1 MTDYVSDAQA
11 RSLILD
17 VGRRLYHSGF
27 VASNDGNITCKVGD
41 NAIWATPTGVS
52 KGFMTEEM
60 LVKMDLDGNI
70 LEGTYKPSSEIKM
83 HLRVFKENPQVQ
95 GVVHAH
101 PLTATAFACA
111 GMSLDEPVLVEGILA
126 LGCVPLAHFAL
137 PGTTDVPDSIA
148 PYCKN
153 YNAVLLANHGALTW
167 GTSLIQAYYRMETT
181 EYYAKILMMNN
192 FILGKKALLSQQQID
207 DSIAI
212 RTRMGVTSGGRP
224 TGPEMASNLEDVCLS
239 APGKEK

>member
-1 MTDYVSDAQA
+1 M
-11 RSLILD
+11 
-17 VGRRLYHSGF
+17 
-27 VASNDGNITCKVGD
+27 
-41 NAIWATPTGVS
+41 
-52 KGFMTEEM
+52 
-60 LVKMDLDGNI
+60 
-70 LEGTYKPSSEIKM
+70 
-83 HLRVFKENPQVQ
+83 
-95 GVVHAH
+95 
-101 PLTATAFACA
+101 
-111 GMSLDEPVLVEGILA
+111 
-126 LGCVPLAHFAL
+126 
-137 PGTTDVPDSIA
+137 PDSIA

-207 DSIAI
+207 DIIAI

>member
-1 MTDYVSDAQA
+1 MVNEYEIKKQICD
-11 RSLILD
+11 I
-17 VGRRLYHSGF
+17 GRRIYSRNM
-27 VASNDGNITCKVGD
+27 VAANDGNISVKLND
-41 NAIWATPTGVS
+41 NEFLCTPTGVS

-111 GMSLDEPVLVEGILA
+111 GMSLDELVLVEGILA

-207 DSIAI
+207 DIIAI
-212 RTRMGVTSGGRP
+212 RTRMGVTSGGTP

>member
-83 HLRVFKENPQVQ
+83 HLRVFKENLQVQ

-126 LGCVPLAHFAL
+126 LGCVPFAHFAL

-192 FILGKKALLSQQQID
+192 FILGKKSLLSQQQID
-207 DSIAI
+207 DIIGI
-212 RTRMGVTSGGRP
+212 RTRMGVISGGRS

>member
-153 YNAVLLANHGALTW
+153 YNAVLLANHGALTCED
-167 GTSLIQAYYRMETT
+167 GVALSDYTLFKGARRAVVMS
-181 EYYAKILMMNN
+181 N
-192 FILGKKALLSQQQID
+192 FILGKKSLLSQQQID
-207 DSIAI
+207 DIIGI
-212 RTRMGVTSGGRP
+212 RTRMGVISGGRS

>member
-111 GMSLDEPVLVEGILA
+111 GMSLEEPVLVEGILA

-153 YNAVLLANHGALTW
+153 YNAVLPSQSRSSYLGQQSRPGVLPNGKKQRK
-167 GTSLIQAYYRMETT
+167 II
-181 EYYAKILMMNN
+181 KILMMNN
-192 FILGKKALLSQQQID
+192 FILGKKSLLSHNRLMIL
-207 DSIAI
+207 
-212 RTRMGVTSGGRP
+212 SGF
-224 TGPEMASNLEDVCLS
+224 
-239 APGKEK
+239 APGWELLVVEGQLDRRWHLI